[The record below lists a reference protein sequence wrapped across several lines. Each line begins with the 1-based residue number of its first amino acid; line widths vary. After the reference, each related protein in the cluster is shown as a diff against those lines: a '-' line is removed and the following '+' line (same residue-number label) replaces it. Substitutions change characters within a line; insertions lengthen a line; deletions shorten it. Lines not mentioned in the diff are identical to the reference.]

1 MKIKQIPEDFVVKEI
16 ANIKLDGGSFA
27 YFKLKKKLWNTIDA
41 VNEIA
46 KVLNVNF
53 NRLRYAG
60 IKDRQAV
67 TEQFISAENVSK
79 EALEK
84 AKVKDIEIEYL
95 GQSSER
101 MHTGLLIGNEFII
114 TIRDIDEQ
122 LEAVKFIPN
131 YFDDQR
137 FGLNSNNHLV
147 GKALLQKDFKKACEL
162 MELEVFN
169 NDYIN
174 ALKRKKA
181 VLKLCFN
188 AYQSYLF
195 NEALK
200 VYIQKNSE
208 FKEAEYNLGKL
219 AFPKNKIENF
229 TLPLLQFDTEL
240 EENIK
245 EIYEEIL
252 SKEKITKRDFI
263 IRQFPDLLQITQ
275 DRKAFIEVEDFETIE
290 FSDDELNEDKKK
302 QIVRFKLPKGSYAT
316 IAIKALAINLNS

>member
-1 MKIKQIPEDFVVKEI
+1 MKIKQIPEDFIVKEI
-16 ANIKLDGGSFA
+16 ADIKLDGGSFA

-46 KVLNVNF
+46 KILNINF

-67 TEQFISAENVSK
+67 TEQFISAENVS
-79 EALEK
+79 ENSLEK
-84 AKVKDIEIEYL
+84 AKIKDISIEYL
-95 GQSSER
+95 GHSDER
-101 MHTGLLIGNEFII
+101 MHTDLLVGNEFII
-114 TIRDIDEQ
+114 TIRDIDNK
-122 LEAVKFIPN
+122 LKAVEFIPN

-147 GKALLQKDFKKACEL
+147 GKALLQKNFKKACEL
-162 MELEVFN
+162 MELKVEN

-195 NEALK
+195 NEVLTT
-200 VYIQKNSE
+200 YIKKNCA
-208 FKEAEYNLGKL
+208 FKETEYNLGKL
-219 AFPKNKIENF
+219 AFSRNKLENF

-240 EENIK
+240 ESNIK
-245 EIYEEIL
+245 EIYQEIL
-252 SKEKITKRDFI
+252 SKEEITKRDFI
-263 IRQFPDLLQITQ
+263 IRQFPDLLQTTQ
-275 DRKAFIEVEDFETIE
+275 EREAFAEVKDFEVLE
-290 FSDDELNEDKKK
+290 FSDDELNKGKKK
-302 QIVRFKLPKGSYAT
+302 QIVKFKLPKGSYAT
-316 IAIKALAINLNS
+316 IVIKALDLNS